1 MMFIDILS
9 ASCPLLL
16 CAMGALFSE
25 FAGILAIFLEGLVSF
40 SAYLMY
46 FYSNFF
52 GSAVLGC
59 IFTCVTSVL
68 MILFFSFIIE
78 KTKANPFI
86 AATAINLFF
95 SALPS
100 FCSSLTYGT
109 RGVLYNE
116 AFVFNPLGSKLITIF
131 VTAFLMVLSFLFL
144 KKTRYGLY
152 LRITGSDS
160 DVLVAKGVNPLICR
174 VGAWCGS
181 AFFASVAGVF
191 LAVRV
196 ASFVPNISSGRG
208 WMALAAVYLG
218 RKNPLRI
225 IIAVTIFCAADY
237 FAANIQNVLPSIPVS
252 VLLSLP
258 YFVMLALICFD
269 KKN

>member
-1 MMFIDILS
+1 MILIDTLS
-9 ASCPLLL
+9 AACPLLL
-16 CAMGALFSE
+16 CSMGALFSE
-25 FAGILAIFLEGLVSF
+25 YAGILAIFLEGLISF

-46 FYSNFF
+46 FYSTLF
-52 GSAVLGC
+52 GSAILGF
-59 IFTCVTSVL
+59 IFTSFTSVI

-100 FCSSLTYGT
+100 FFSSVTYGT

-116 AFVFNPLGSKLITIF
+116 SFVFNPLYSKIITIG
-131 VTAFLMVLSFLFL
+131 VTSVFLVGAYLFL
-144 KKTRYGLY
+144 KKTKYGLY
-152 LRITGSDS
+152 LRITGTDS
-160 DVLVAKGVNPLICR
+160 DVLIAKGVNPLICR
-174 VGAWCGS
+174 VGAWCAS
-181 AFFASVAGVF
+181 ALFASVAGAF

-218 RKNPLRI
+218 RKKTWRVVV
-225 IIAVTIFCAADY
+225 AVLIFCIADI
-237 FAANIQNVLPSIPVS
+237 FSITIQNYINIPSA
-252 VLLSLP
+252 VLLSFP
-258 YFVMLALICFD
+258 YLVVLVLIAVE
-269 KKN
+269 KK